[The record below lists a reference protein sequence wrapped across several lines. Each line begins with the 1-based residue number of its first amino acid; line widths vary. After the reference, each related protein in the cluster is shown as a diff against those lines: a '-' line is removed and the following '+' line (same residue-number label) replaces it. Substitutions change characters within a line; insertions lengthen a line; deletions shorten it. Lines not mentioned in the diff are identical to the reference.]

1 MANRKLMFLAV
12 LVLAGSICGV
22 AQDQQSGSKPTEP
35 VAVPADYVIGAQDV
49 LNINVW
55 KEPEVS
61 ATVPVRTDGKISL
74 ALLNDVQAAGLTPM
88 QLTASLTEKLR
99 KYLSEPRVT
108 VTVTQMNSQRI
119 FFIGQ
124 VRRPGAMP
132 LPANTTALQA
142 IAAAGGLTE
151 EASGK
156 KIQIMRNENGKQVKY
171 PFNYNEVIKGNK
183 AEQNIMLKP
192 GDTIIVP

>member
-1 MANRKLMFLAV
+1 MSNWKLTCL
-12 LVLAGSICGV
+12 LVLALTASICGV
-22 AQDQQSGSKPTEP
+22 AQDQKSGGKPAEP
-35 VAVPADYVIGAQDV
+35 AAVPAEYVIGPQDV
-49 LNINVW
+49 LNVNVW

-61 ATVPVRTDGKISL
+61 ANVPVRTDGKISL

-88 QLTASLTEKLR
+88 QLTESLTEKLR

-108 VTVTQMNSQRI
+108 VTVVQMNSQRI

-151 EASGK
+151 DANGK
-156 KIQIMRNENGKQVKY
+156 KIQIMRTENGKQVKY

-183 AEQNIMLKP
+183 MEQNIVLKS

>member
-1 MANRKLMFLAV
+1 MSNWKLAGLLGLALAV
-12 LVLAGSICGV
+12 SIPGA
-22 AQDQQSGSKPTEP
+22 AQDQKSGSKPAEP
-35 VAVPADYVIGAQDV
+35 AAVPADYVIGPQDV
-49 LNINVW
+49 LYVNVW

-88 QLTASLTEKLR
+88 QLTESLTEKLR

-108 VTVTQMNSQRI
+108 VTVTAMNSQRI

-132 LPANTTALQA
+132 LPANTTVLQA

-151 EASGK
+151 DANGK
-156 KIQIMRNENGKQVKY
+156 KIQVMRKEDGKQVKY
-171 PFNYNEVIKGNK
+171 PFNYNEVIKGGRM
-183 AEQNIMLKP
+183 EQNIVLKP